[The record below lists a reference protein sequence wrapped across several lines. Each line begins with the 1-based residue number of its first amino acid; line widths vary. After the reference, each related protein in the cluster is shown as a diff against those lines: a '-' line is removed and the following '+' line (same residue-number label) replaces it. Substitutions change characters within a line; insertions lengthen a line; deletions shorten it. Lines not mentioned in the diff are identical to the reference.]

1 MLYQFLLNFVDTFSF
16 LNVFKYLTFRT
27 GLSVFTSLAIVLLI
41 GGSFIKFFSNQKIF
55 NPIRDDGPEDHIVK
69 KIGTPTMGGV
79 IILFGLLISVLLW
92 ADLSN
97 LNILFCMYIT
107 VSFGLLGAFDD
118 FKKIKYSNSSGISSK
133 LKITLQILLAVIGVS
148 LFVYYADFQNMTNL
162 YFPFFKNL
170 IINLGWFFIPFSVFV
185 IIGSSNAVNLTDGLD
200 GLATV
205 PVILVAACFAFIS
218 YVTGN
223 IVFSNY
229 LQIPYIEGTGEISIF
244 CGAIIGSCLGFLW
257 FNAPP
262 AKIFMGDTGS
272 LSLGGSLGA
281 IGIITKHEIVLA
293 ITGGLFVLEA
303 VSVMVQVISFKLTGK
318 RIFKMA
324 PIHHH
329 FEKKGWPESTVV
341 IRFWIISIILAMI
354 GLATLKL
361 R

>member
-1 MLYQFLLNFVDTFSF
+1 MLYQFLLNFVDTFGF

-27 GLSVFTSLAIVLLI
+27 GLAVFTSLVIVLII
-41 GGSFIKFFSNQKIF
+41 GGPFIKFFSNQKIF

-79 IILFGLLISVLLW
+79 IILLGLLISVFFW
-92 ADLSN
+92 ADLTN
-97 LNILFCMYIT
+97 LNILFCVYIAI
-107 VSFGLLGAFDD
+107 SFGLLGAFDD

-133 LKITLQILLAVIGVS
+133 LKIILQIFLAVIGIC
-148 LFVYYADFQNMTNL
+148 LYAYSVDYQDITNL

-223 IVFSNY
+223 IVFSDY
-229 LQIPYIEGTGEISIF
+229 LQIPYIEGTGEVSIF

-281 IGIITKHEIVLA
+281 VGIITKHEIVLA
-293 ITGGLFVLEA
+293 ITGGIFVLEA

-341 IRFWIISIILAMI
+341 IRFWIISIVLAMI

>member
-1 MLYQFLLNFVDTFSF
+1 MLYNLILNFVDTFSF
-16 LNVFKYLTFRT
+16 LNVFKYLTVRT
-27 GLSVFTSLAIVLLI
+27 GLAMFTSMLVVFLI
-41 GGSFIKFFSNQKIF
+41 GTPFINFFSSKQIL
-55 NPIRDDGPEDHIVK
+55 NPIREDGPSEHVIK

-79 IILFGLLISVLLW
+79 LILIGLFSGILLW
-92 ADLSN
+92 GDLSS
-97 LNILFCMYIT
+97 IYIWFLIFI
-107 VSFGLLGAFDD
+107 VASFGFLGAYDD
-118 FKKIKYSNSSGISSK
+118 YKKIKYKNSSGVSFKFKIIS
-133 LKITLQILLAVIGVS
+133 QILIATIGILLLS
-148 LFVYYADFQNMTNL
+148 YFSDHTEIQNL

-170 IINLGWFFIPFSVFV
+170 IVNLGWFFIPFSVF
-185 IIGSSNAVNLTDGLD
+185 IIVGSSNAVNLTDGLD

-223 IVFSNY
+223 IVFSDY
-229 LQIPYIEGTGEISIF
+229 LNIPYVKGIGEASVF
-244 CGAIIGSCLGFLW
+244 CGSIIGACIGFLW

-272 LSLGGSLGA
+272 LALGGSLGA
-281 IGIITKHEIVLA
+281 VGIITKHEIVLA

-303 VSVMVQVISFKLTGK
+303 TSVIVQVISYKLTGK
-318 RIFKMA
+318 RVFKMA

-329 FEKKGWPESTVV
+329 FEKKGWAESTIVV
-341 IRFWIISIILAMI
+341 RFWIISIILAMI